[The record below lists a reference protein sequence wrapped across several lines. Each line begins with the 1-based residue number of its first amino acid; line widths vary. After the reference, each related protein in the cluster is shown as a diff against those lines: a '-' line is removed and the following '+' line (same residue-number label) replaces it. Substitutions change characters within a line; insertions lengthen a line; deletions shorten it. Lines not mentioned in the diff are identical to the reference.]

1 MQKTW
6 HAPVGLEMNCLF
18 FKFAFIAIL
27 LFSGGALAQTTP
39 NLFDP
44 AAREQNP
51 DLSGISA
58 IRFLTSADYPP
69 FNYRSGSGE
78 LVGFNIDLANAICK
92 NLQLGCTI
100 QIWPWEQAANA
111 LEDFQG
117 DALIA
122 GLAIN
127 PKNGARF
134 DFSQIYMMLP
144 GRFVT
149 QKFQVSNFNPDDL
162 EGKSIGVRRG
172 SAHYEFIKRY
182 LPNADLIAYDSEF
195 DALLALQKFEVFA
208 FFGDGLRASIWLS
221 QNPQCCRFAGEAY
234 FNQELFGQGLAI
246 TFGSDQDQMRRA
258 VNYALVR
265 LKREGVLDELYLRWF
280 PVGFY

>member
-1 MQKTW
+1 MKRLFVNW
-6 HAPVGLEMNCLF
+6 AIIAALF
-18 FKFAFIAIL
+18 F
-27 LFSGGALAQTTP
+27 SGAALAQTTP

-69 FNYRSGSGE
+69 FNYRAGSGE
-78 LVGFNIDLANAICK
+78 LVGFNIDLANAICE
-92 NLQLGCTI
+92 NLQLGCTM
-100 QIWPWEQAANA
+100 QIWPWEQAADA

-127 PKNGARF
+127 PENGARF

-149 QKFQVSNFNPDDL
+149 QRLIAAEFNANDL
-162 EGKSIGVRRG
+162 AGKTIGAREG
-172 SAHYEFIKRY
+172 SAHYEFIRRY
-182 LPNADLIAYDSEF
+182 LPNAELTAYESEF
-195 DALLALQKFEVFA
+195 DALSALQKSEIFA
-208 FFGDGLRASIWLS
+208 FFGDGLRASIWLN
-221 QNPQCCRFAGEAY
+221 QNPDCCEFAGEAY
-234 FNQELFGQGLAI
+234 FNPKLFGQGLAI
-246 TFGSDQDQMRRA
+246 AFGPDQDQMRRA
-258 VNYALVR
+258 VNYALTR
-265 LKREGVLDELYLRWF
+265 LNREGVLDELYLRWF